1 MKNEHNVFTSP
12 GLASIVMLK
21 QKMSSVFKIV
31 PEDRNDD
38 DDDDDVSMQ
47 RIASSIKEE
56 IKK

>member
-12 GLASIVMLK
+12 GLASIVILK
-21 QKMSSVFKIV
+21 QKMFSVFKTV

-38 DDDDDVSMQ
+38 DDDVSMQ
-47 RIASSIKEE
+47 RFASSIKEE

>member
-12 GLASIVMLK
+12 GLASIVILK
-21 QKMSSVFKIV
+21 QKMFSVFKTV

-38 DDDDDVSMQ
+38 DDDDVSMQ
-47 RIASSIKEE
+47 RFASSIKEE

>member
-31 PEDRNDD
+31 PEDRNN

>member
-12 GLASIVMLK
+12 GLASIVILK
-21 QKMSSVFKIV
+21 QKMFSVFKTV

-38 DDDDDVSMQ
+38 EDDDVSMQ
-47 RIASSIKEE
+47 RFASSIKEE

>member
-38 DDDDDVSMQ
+38 DDDVSMQ

>member
-1 MKNEHNVFTSP
+1 MKNEHVFTSP

-38 DDDDDVSMQ
+38 DDDDVSMQ

>member
-12 GLASIVMLK
+12 GLASIVILK
-21 QKMSSVFKIV
+21 QKMFSVFKTV

-38 DDDDDVSMQ
+38 DDDDVSMQ
-47 RIASSIKEE
+47 RIGSSIKEE